1 MPVLTPSPELSVLDL
16 SAGRPEEVLRELGGR
31 AEASGHAAAGFTD
44 ALLTRERTAPTGL
57 PTPVPVA
64 IPHVAP
70 ASVRRAGIGLV
81 RLSRV
86 VAWPEMGA
94 AGRSVNARAV
104 LLLLVD
110 DDREQVEVLSR
121 LMQVLQG
128 AEWFAD
134 LARAGDAQQ
143 ACAAFGARLGSV

>member
-1 MPVLTPSPELSVLDL
+1 MPVLALSPELTVLDL
-16 SAGRPEEVLRELGGR
+16 AADRPEEVLRALGGS

-44 ALLTRERTAPTGL
+44 ALLARERTAPTGL

-70 ASVRRAGIGLV
+70 EAVRRAGIGLV
-81 RLSRV
+81 RLARA

-94 AGRSVNARAV
+94 AGRSVDARAV
-104 LLLLVD
+104 LLLLVAD
-110 DDREQVEVLSR
+110 GAEQVDVLSR

-128 AEWFAD
+128 AEWFD
-134 LARAGDAQQ
+134 ELAGAADAQG
-143 ACAAFGARLGSV
+143 ACAAFGRRLGPA